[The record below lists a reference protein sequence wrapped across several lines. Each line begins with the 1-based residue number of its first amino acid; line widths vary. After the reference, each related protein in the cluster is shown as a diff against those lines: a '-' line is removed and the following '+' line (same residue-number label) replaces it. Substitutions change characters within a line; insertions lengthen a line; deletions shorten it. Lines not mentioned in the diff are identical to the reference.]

1 MGVGPALEHGQVGL
15 AELAG
20 QGAGRQQLLDQVL
33 DAALVAGGLLGEPV
47 TSPHAA
53 VQRRPGRV
61 WQLEGVQPG
70 RVDQREAGQG
80 VGVDAVGLGVARQDP
95 PQVVSFGRADPVH
108 GVAAGREE
116 HRDRQPRRAGRF
128 YHHLQAGGWCHP
140 GQGSLFHLGQALHGR
155 GRLAATDQAAVAGQH
170 PDGVGAGDPKVDPDQ
185 PSVVHPVAS
194 LAVAACWAAA
204 SLGRRWAMATV
215 PRALCPTTAPT
226 HVLQPAPTQP
236 GRATSHI
243 RGIRGR
249 PRAAVRR
256 TRLSAPAPSSEED
269 STPPPEPAG
278 MHMQPWDLGA
288 DQAPRS
294 LT

>member
-1 MGVGPALEHGQVGL
+1 MRRLWLAAWRVSRSQARTRRSSAARGASGSWRGCSPAGSTSGRRARVSASMPLDLAWRDRTRLRSWAL
-15 AELAG
+15 AELTRYTVWPRAEKNTAIG
-20 QGAGRQQLLDQVL
+20 SHAEPVGSTTTSRR
-33 DAALVAGGLLGEPV
+33 VAGA
-47 TSPHAA
+47 T
-53 VQRRPGRV
+53 RPG
-61 WQLEGVQPG
+61 QLVP
-70 RVDQREAGQG
+70 
-80 VGVDAVGLGVARQDP
+80 
-95 PQVVSFGRADPVH
+95 
-108 GVAAGREE
+108 
-116 HRDRQPRRAGRF
+116 
-128 YHHLQAGGWCHP
+128 
-140 GQGSLFHLGQALHGR
+140 LGQALHGR

-215 PRALCPTTAPT
+215 PRALHPTTAPT

-236 GRATSHI
+236 GRATSLI

-249 PRAAVRR
+249 PRAAIRR

-269 STPPPEPAG
+269 STPPPETAG